1 MIYAPLG
8 GIRQL
13 ILRPAVDV
21 VTAVNRL
28 HPCRIPVLIV
38 YPVGSQILL
47 WLYVKNVVLDSTL
60 VGLAKLFAL
69 HVVLDCTLVGLAK
82 LFALHVLLGRYPI

>member
-1 MIYAPLG
+1 VIYAPLG

-13 ILRPAVDV
+13 VLRPAVDV

-47 WLYVKNVVLDSTL
+47 CRYVKN
-60 VGLAKLFAL
+60 
-69 HVVLDCTLVGLAK
+69 VVLDCTLVGLLK
-82 LFALHVLLGRYPI
+82 LFALYVLLGRYPI

>member
-13 ILRPAVDV
+13 VLRPVVDV

-28 HPCRIPVLIV
+28 HPCRVPVFIV
-38 YPVGSQILL
+38 HPVGSQILL
-47 WLYVKNVVLDSTL
+47 CRYVKNVILDSTQVRL
-60 VGLAKLFAL
+60 VKLCAL
-69 HVVLDCTLVGLAK
+69 YVK
-82 LFALHVLLGRYPI
+82 LERSPI